1 MHIVLDIAGREREV
15 DLVVERGEACVADL
29 LAAAGAAGTGVVVDG
44 RFHPADARLDEV
56 GLYEGALVAAAAD
69 APRPPPERVG
79 AVLAVVGGPAAGPTL
94 ALGGGIVTV
103 GRDGA
108 AGVALP
114 DPSVSAYHARLRLL
128 GDGRWEVEDLASLNG
143 TWVDGVA
150 VTGRRPLPF
159 GALVRLGAT
168 HVRLLAGLPA
178 DRPQAL
184 DPAADAR
191 AGLLPFNRPPRPA
204 SPPPPD
210 PVPAPEP
217 PAATRAAQALN
228 AIALIAP
235 LVLGGVVVAVTG
247 RWYFALFMLLSPVMV
262 LGQWLTARRAA
273 GKERRTTSRAFRA
286 ALDELDGRLAAARAG
301 EVARRE
307 ALLPDPAEVLRR
319 AELPSTRL
327 WERRPAD
334 PDHLR
339 LRAGIADLD
348 WAPPVRAAR
357 EGQDLPAEVA
367 EVVAAHARLER
378 AAVEVDLSGGGVV
391 GVVGDRA
398 AALALARSLV
408 CQAAVHHGPADLALV
423 VLAAGAHAADWD
435 WAKWLP
441 HARDADG
448 GGRLVAGDAEAAAAL
463 LAELL
468 DAPRAHDEVAG
479 PRFRAVGSQE
489 PTGPTRLVVVD
500 DVALLE
506 GRRAPARL
514 VLQGRAG
521 PVAGIVVAQTL
532 DQLPAVV
539 TTVVDLRSSL
549 GDARL
554 LRPQEGS
561 AVDGV
566 VVCGVTAAIARRCAR
581 LLARYEDPELEL
593 PGAGLPALVR
603 LLPLL
608 GLDDV
613 DAGAIARRWA
623 GVGALPALRTPI
635 GLGEEGVVALD
646 LVHDGPHALVGGTTG
661 SGKSELLRSLVA
673 GLAAAVPPEHLV
685 FVLVDYKGGSAFD
698 ACARL
703 PHTAGLVTDLDEHLG
718 QRALR
723 SLEAELAHRER
734 RLRDAG
740 AQDLPAYLRAGAP
753 SGPLPRLAVV
763 VDEFAT
769 LAAEL
774 PDFLGALVGVAQRGR
789 SLGMHLLLATQ
800 RPSGAVN
807 ANIKANTNLRI
818 ALRVQ
823 DETDSVDI
831 VGRRDA
837 ARIGRDQ
844 PGRASVRL
852 GHGEVVLVQTALSTA
867 VSEAGEAAV
876 GVRLDPFPFGPGPVA
891 GAGSVVGT
899 AAGAPADGA
908 TDLSRLVAA
917 IGAAAAAAGAPAPR
931 RPWLPMLP
939 DRLGPGDLGEAP
951 AVPVPLALADD
962 PDHQRQVPAGWDPVQ
977 GHLALFGMV
986 GSGTT
991 TALVATADAL
1001 ARRWGPDE
1009 CHLYALDFGT
1019 RGLEPLAALPHCGAV
1034 VGATE
1039 VEARARL
1046 IRHLRAELD
1055 RRRSLAP
1062 DALAREP
1069 LVVTLVDG
1077 IESMLAELDH
1087 VEHLET
1093 GDAFRRVF
1101 ADGPDARLLFAVA
1114 GNRPG
1119 ALPLRLGALVG
1130 QRYLFRLADPADFS
1144 AVGLRPRQLPAFVPG
1159 RAVAADGRVVQ
1170 FALPPPRGQ
1179 PSRWPP
1185 PARPPA
1191 SMRGLPGA
1199 VAAVDLPAGTDLRA
1213 DPARLVVGLADDDLG
1228 PAVLALHDGEHV
1240 TVAGPPRSGKSSLLA
1255 LLAALVKRGDPDALV
1270 VAVADERSPLR
1281 ADPGVLDAAGAPAFL
1296 REVLAAAATDPR
1308 RWWVLVDDAPLA
1320 EDPHGLLAALA
1331 RARRPGLHLVAAG
1344 RTDDLRS
1351 GYGHWT
1357 RQVRQSRTG
1366 VLLQPALPGDGDL
1379 LSVRLPRRVGAP
1391 LVPGRGFLVAA
1402 GEAALVQVALPPSH
1416 RAQS

>member
-1 MHIVLDIAGREREV
+1 M
-15 DLVVERGEACVADL
+15 
-29 LAAAGAAGTGVVVDG
+29 
-44 RFHPADARLDEV
+44 
-56 GLYEGALVAAAAD
+56 
-69 APRPPPERVG
+69 
-79 AVLAVVGGPAAGPTL
+79 
-94 ALGGGIVTV
+94 
-103 GRDGA
+103 GRDVA

-114 DPSVSAYHARLRLL
+114 DPSVSAAHARLRLL
-128 GDGRWEVEDLASLNG
+128 GDGRWEVEDLGSLNG
-143 TWVDGVA
+143 TWVDGVP

-178 DRPQAL
+178 DRLQAL
-184 DPAADAR
+184 DPGADAR

-228 AIALIAP
+228 AVALVAP

-262 LGQWLTARRAA
+262 LGQWLSARRAA

-286 ALDELDGRLAAARAG
+286 ALEDLDARLAAARAA
-301 EVARRE
+301 EVAPRA
-307 ALLPDPAEVLRR
+307 ALHHHPAEVLRR

-348 WAPPVRAAR
+348 WEPPVRAAR
-357 EGQDLPAEVA
+357 EGADLPTEVQ
-367 EVVAAHARLER
+367 EVVAANARLER
-378 AAVEVDLSGGGVV
+378 AALEVDLSGGGVV

-423 VLAAGAHAADWD
+423 VLAPGAHAVDWD

-448 GGRLVAGDAEAAAAL
+448 GGRLVAGDTEGAAAL
-463 LAELL
+463 LADLL
-468 DAPRAHDEVAG
+468 DAARDDDGVPG
-479 PRFRAVGSQE
+479 PRFRRVGAQE

-500 DVALLE
+500 DVTLLE

-521 PVAGIVVAQTL
+521 PVAGMVVAQTL

-554 LRPQEGS
+554 LRPQEGT

-566 VVCGVTAAIARRCAR
+566 VVCGVTAATARRCAR

-613 DAGAIARRWA
+613 DAGAIAARWA
-623 GVGALPALRTPI
+623 EAAAIPALRTPI
-635 GLGEEGVVALD
+635 GLGEDGVVALD

-698 ACARL
+698 ACALL
-703 PHTAGLVTDLDEHLG
+703 PHTVGLVTDLDEHLG

-734 RLRDAG
+734 LLRDAG

-789 SLGMHLLLATQ
+789 SLGVHLLLATQ

-844 PGRASVRL
+844 PGRAYVRL
-852 GHGEVVLVQTALSTA
+852 GHGEVVLVQTALATA
-867 VSEAGEAAV
+867 RSDAEEAAG
-876 GVRLDPFPFGPGPVA
+876 GVRLDPFPFGPGSA
-891 GAGSVVGT
+891 VGT
-899 AAGAPADGA
+899 ADDAPGEGP
-908 TDLSRLVAA
+908 TDLSRLVTA
-917 IGAAAAAAGAPAPR
+917 IGAAAGGSPAPR

-939 DRLGPGDLGEAP
+939 DRLGPDDLGDAG
-951 AVPVPLALADD
+951 VPVPLALADD
-962 PDHQRQVPAGWDPVQ
+962 PDHQRQVAAGWDPAQ
-977 GHLALFGMV
+977 GHLALLGMV

-991 TALVATADAL
+991 TGLLATADAL
-1001 ARRWGPDE
+1001 ARRWSPDD
-1009 CHLYALDFGT
+1009 CHLYALDFGA
-1019 RGLEPLAALPHCGAV
+1019 RGLEALAALPHCGAV
-1034 VGATE
+1034 IGAPE

-1046 IRHLRAELD
+1046 VRHLRAELD
-1055 RRRSLAP
+1055 RRRTLAP
-1062 DALAREP
+1062 DVLAREP

-1077 IESMLAELDH
+1077 IESLLAELDQ

-1101 ADGPDARLLFAVA
+1101 ADGPEARLLFAVA

-1119 ALPLRLGALVG
+1119 AMPLRLGALVG

-1170 FALPPPRGQ
+1170 FALAPRPEQ

-1199 VAAVDLPAGTDLRA
+1199 VAARDLPAGTDLGA

-1228 PAVLALHDGEHV
+1228 PAVLPLHDGEHV

-1255 LLAALVKRGDPDALV
+1255 LLAALVRRADPDALV

-1320 EDPHGLLAALA
+1320 EDRDGLLAALA

-1402 GEAALVQVALPPSH
+1402 GEAALVQVALPPVH